1 MKTLSPEHLYY
12 LHDLLA
18 YVMIAICL
26 LVSYAGYKIKNIKY
40 KKYISIFII
49 IFCLLQE
56 CVDYLNRIFLD
67 ELYKISLTT
76 DLPLQFCNIG
86 FYFSIFGIIMALS
99 EKNYNKKL
107 EQFIFDCAY
116 VLGFGGALQSLLN
129 VDLTGINNMIGIF
142 ALNWAHSLIILNVLW
157 LIFAYNKRFNA
168 RSIVNAFIF
177 INLIIMPIALINL
190 LLGSNYMFICTPP
203 NVASSFI
210 IGEWPYYLLY
220 LEGIYFIYILI
231 LYIPFRIA
239 QKYNL

>member
-86 FYFSIFGIIMALS
+86 FYFSIFGIICVELR
-99 EKNYNKKL
+99 K
-107 EQFIFDCAY
+107 
-116 VLGFGGALQSLLN
+116 
-129 VDLTGINNMIGIF
+129 
-142 ALNWAHSLIILNVLW
+142 
-157 LIFAYNKRFNA
+157 
-168 RSIVNAFIF
+168 
-177 INLIIMPIALINL
+177 
-190 LLGSNYMFICTPP
+190 
-203 NVASSFI
+203 
-210 IGEWPYYLLY
+210 
-220 LEGIYFIYILI
+220 
-231 LYIPFRIA
+231 
-239 QKYNL
+239 

>member
-1 MKTLSPEHLYY
+1 
-12 LHDLLA
+12 
-18 YVMIAICL
+18 
-26 LVSYAGYKIKNIKY
+26 
-40 KKYISIFII
+40 
-49 IFCLLQE
+49 
-56 CVDYLNRIFLD
+56 
-67 ELYKISLTT
+67 
-76 DLPLQFCNIG
+76 
-86 FYFSIFGIIMALS
+86 MALS

-190 LLGSNYMFICTPP
+190 LLGSNYMFICAPP